1 MPKLSDEQIIQ
12 AREIDLLTY
21 LQTYEPTNVRKSE
34 GRPDQYEMVEHD
46 SLKISNGKWFRHSTQ
61 YGGHS
66 ALDFLVMVRGVGFV
80 DAVESLTRGYYIPP
94 AEDKTAQGKFISN
107 ASKANQPQVE
117 KKKYKFYPP
126 KPCKNNDRAIA
137 YLRGRGIDKDVV
149 NDCVKA
155 GIVYESRYFNPES
168 PYHNAAVCVF
178 AGYDE
183 QGKMA
188 FAAMRGIDTVFKKDK
203 AGSNKAHNFFIP
215 AKNADSGNVA
225 VFESPIDCQA
235 HSSIHSIGQTGWDGY
250 RLSLG
255 GTSSDGIMGFLK
267 RNPQIKSIHLC
278 LDNDGAGQM
287 ATNRIIKEL
296 LSDKRFSHIKINV
309 APPPIGKDYA
319 DTLQAIRQNSIE
331 RPANTILKQILYKFT
346 PLCYN

>member
-12 AREIDLLTY
+12 AREIDLLSY
-21 LQTYEPTNVRKSE
+21 LQAYEPSNVRKSE
-34 GRPDQYEMVEHD
+34 GRADQYEMVEHD

-94 AEDKTAQGKFISN
+94 SQDKTAQGKTISN
-107 ASKANQPQVE
+107 AIKANQPQEE

-126 KPCKNNDRAIA
+126 KLNKNNDRAIA
-137 YLRGRGIDKDVV
+137 YLRGRGIDKDVI
-149 NDCVKA
+149 NACIKA

-188 FAAMRGIDTVFKKDK
+188 FAAMRGIDTDFKKDK
-203 AGSNKAHNFFIP
+203 AGSNKAFNFFIP
-215 AKNADSGNVA
+215 AKNPESGSLA

-235 HSSIHSIGQTGWDGY
+235 HLSIHSIGQTGWDGH

-267 RNPQIKSIHLC
+267 RNPQINTIQLC
-278 LDNDGAGQM
+278 LDNDEAGRA
-287 ATNRIIKEL
+287 ATNRIIEEL
-296 LSDKRFSHIKINV
+296 LSDKRYSHVKITIT
-309 APPPIGKDYA
+309 PPPIGKDYA

-331 RPANTILKQILYKFT
+331 RPANRPKEAVF
-346 PLCYN
+346 